1 MDAADPP
8 PSAGIGGKLRQ
19 RLVSIIDS
27 LHAAFPDGLIVE
39 RPDADVLELYTE
51 THFVLACVLLHLT
64 GDGSA
69 DRLAMAEARLRR
81 WSGLRTEDPFNN
93 FGNCLSLALLRARG
107 LADLPLGRL
116 LETICLGQT
125 PAPLCREVGNN
136 ILVMKLL
143 TELVVRPL
151 ALGGQPAPAAW
162 PEIEAMLDRY
172 RSSEGFYFDEPRD
185 GAGERYFPGT
195 YCLMFLFLIGL
206 VYSLTRRAA
215 FLARFID
222 GLRAVL
228 PLFTEDGGFS
238 YLGRSDNT
246 TFANGLA
253 IFCLRLGAT
262 ANFAGAEICGK
273 LLRAAEAYFLTI
285 PQTQGGWPKVNR
297 FANGTDPT
305 GDVRS
310 RDEYTHPANYAA
322 AAVAYILAGEFSG
335 GSPPAVLG
343 DPVRRGG
350 QISRDL
356 GIARLAAGEVEV
368 LIRTRG
374 QIAPGRRRYLGPT
387 ILRVGAAGRLSIGAI
402 PIRVAGDAWVRL
414 AEWRSR
420 ARHAVRLARIAV
432 RGREDM
438 DPSAIGFLP
447 YLVRGG
453 ELCVPAAESIQA
465 VAPDRLV
472 ATYAMQRFGYRDW
485 RFVAEEIVI
494 LLRKN
499 LRLAAADPVRPRL
512 AAEAGVRLTRSIA
525 IAGGAVII
533 EDRIEGA
540 AGWKEFR
547 IATRALAGAKVDVEG
562 LCLRDRTLGWSS
574 DGPVD
579 LALYS
584 RPTAEG
590 GFGSRIAIRFA

>member
-19 RLVSIIDS
+19 RLVSIINS

-69 DRLAMAEARLRR
+69 DRLAMAETRLRR

-172 RSSEGFYFDEPRD
+172 RSSEGFYFDEPRH

-206 VYSLTRRAA
+206 VYSLTRRAG

-228 PLFTEDGGFS
+228 PFFTEDGGFS

-262 ANFAGAEICGK
+262 ADFAGAEICGK

-322 AAVAYILAGEFSG
+322 AAVAYILAGEFSWRVATG
-335 GSPPAVLG
+335 GFGRSGPPRRSDIAG
-343 DPVRRGG
+343 SRYRAPRRRRGRSADPHPRPDRPG
-350 QISRDL
+350 
-356 GIARLAAGEVEV
+356 AAAVSW
-368 LIRTRG
+368 
-374 QIAPGRRRYLGPT
+374 ADNPAGRRRGPIVDRGDPDPRRRRCLGPAR
-387 ILRVGAAGRLSIGAI
+387 RVEIPRPARRQAGPDRGPRPRGYGSVGDRVSALPGPRRRIVCSRRGIHSGAWRRIGWWRLMRCSG
-402 PIRVAGDAWVRL
+402 
-414 AEWRSR
+414 
-420 ARHAVRLARIAV
+420 
-432 RGREDM
+432 
-438 DPSAIGFLP
+438 SAI
-447 YLVRGG
+447 
-453 ELCVPAAESIQA
+453 
-465 VAPDRLV
+465 
-472 ATYAMQRFGYRDW
+472 ATGALSPRKSSSCCAKTCAW
-485 RFVAEEIVI
+485 R
-494 LLRKN
+494 
-499 LRLAAADPVRPRL
+499 RP
-512 AAEAGVRLTRSIA
+512 
-525 IAGGAVII
+525 
-533 EDRIEGA
+533 
-540 AGWKEFR
+540 
-547 IATRALAGAKVDVEG
+547 
-562 LCLRDRTLGWSS
+562 
-574 DGPVD
+574 
-579 LALYS
+579 
-584 RPTAEG
+584 
-590 GFGSRIAIRFA
+590 IRFARGWPPRPGCG